1 MFINGSHI
9 FTNVFI
15 LPIWEEKIRCTAQR
29 MPLLCW
35 FLFIFPSHFNRYFLA
50 ILVFRYNPPQYVKTE
65 SGRRDRLAECVD
77 VCPHV
82 HRPFLVKNL
91 RVFKFLSTTVCGK
104 NSSTSY
110 ISWDCASQFFQNFAW
125 NFIDVGKFLAAQFRK
140 PSAMKQTIMTPWD
153 GQRNETIVNNY
164 ERKMSRPQSFFAC
177 SKMVP
182 IVPCVTEEAQRFL
195 ATRRKGKTSC

>member
-15 LPIWEEKIRCTAQR
+15 LPVWVEKIRCTAQR

-35 FLFIFPSHFNRYFLA
+35 FLFIFHSHFNRYFFA
-50 ILVFRYNPPQYVKTE
+50 ILVFRYDPPQYVKTE

-104 NSSTSY
+104 KFIYLLYKLRLCFTILFR
-110 ISWDCASQFFQNFAW
+110 ISRETLLTLANFLLHSFESHLPW
-125 NFIDVGKFLAAQFRK
+125 N
-140 PSAMKQTIMTPWD
+140 KQ
-153 GQRNETIVNNY
+153 
-164 ERKMSRPQSFFAC
+164 
-177 SKMVP
+177 
-182 IVPCVTEEAQRFL
+182 
-195 ATRRKGKTSC
+195 

>member
-1 MFINGSHI
+1 MFINARTF
-9 FTNVFI
+9 FTNVFV

-50 ILVFRYNPPQYVKTE
+50 ILVFRYDPPQYVKTE

-110 ISWDCASQFFQNFAW
+110 ISWDCASQFFSEFRVKLYWRWQISCCTVSKAICRETNNNDAMGWTKEW
-125 NFIDVGKFLAAQFRK
+125 NNCQ
-140 PSAMKQTIMTPWD
+140 
-153 GQRNETIVNNY
+153 
-164 ERKMSRPQSFFAC
+164 
-177 SKMVP
+177 
-182 IVPCVTEEAQRFL
+182 
-195 ATRRKGKTSC
+195 